1 MKRFLALSIF
11 IVLSSISMAQASI
24 RLTEIAWMGTTES
37 SFCEWFELYNDG
49 TDAVNLAGW
58 KLYEDNG
65 NQTIFTLTKSVNSQ
79 GYLLVERTTPSC
91 PDPVP
96 NVNDE
101 AGSFGGSGFSNTGEN
116 LLLKDA
122 QGSIIQM
129 LDFSSGWPAGDATT
143 KQTMQW
149 NGSGWVT
156 ATATP
161 KAPASGGGEVDL
173 PPQSNPSTA
182 WSAPQVVPHIELNI
196 PKTIYATVASEYSQK
211 TFLEYGEAYNGV
223 FLWNMGDGT
232 VYKSDRPSNV
242 NHTYKYPG
250 DYTITFA
257 YYRTPYD
264 TKPILFESQERPV
277 ISPTVSLRIISGK
290 GFEFSNSGSTTVD
303 LSGWVVVLPDT
314 TVELPPFTIIAP
326 KKIVLM
332 PFGVFGLSTSYKQGT
347 LQTPQRVA
355 VSSSSNSKE
364 IIPLAKSNVIY
375 NVDPTASVSSL
386 SSLAEASV
394 IGALPET
401 EKKTKI
407 KPQTKTVIFVGA
419 LLIVIALF
427 LLLERFVGSQGEKE

>member
-11 IVLSSISMAQASI
+11 IVFSSISMAQASI
-24 RLTEIAWMGTTES
+24 RLSEIAWMGTTEG
-37 SFCEWFELYNDG
+37 SFCEWFELYNDSPESI
-49 TDAVNLAGW
+49 NLADW
-58 KLYEDNG
+58 KLYEDGG
-65 NQTIFTLTKSVNSQ
+65 NQTIFTLTKSITSQ
-79 GYLLVERTTPSC
+79 GYLLVERITPSC

-96 NVNDE
+96 SINDE

-122 QGSIIQM
+122 QGNTVQT

-149 NGSGWVT
+149 NGSSWVT

-161 KAPASGGGEVDL
+161 KAPALGGGGGDL
-173 PPQSNPSTA
+173 PPQSNTGTA
-182 WSAPQVVPHIELNI
+182 WSAPKIVPHIELNI

-232 VYKSDRPSNV
+232 VYKSDRPSSV
-242 NHTYKYPG
+242 THTYKYPG

-257 YYRTPYD
+257 YYKTPYD
-264 TKPILFESQERPV
+264 SKPILFDSQEHLV
-277 ISPTVSLRIISGK
+277 ISPTVSLRIVSGK
-290 GFEFSNSGSTTVD
+290 GFELSNSGSTPVD

-332 PFGVFGLSTSYKQGT
+332 PFGVFGLSASYKQGT

-355 VSSSSNSKE
+355 IGSSTSSKE
-364 IIPLAKSNVIY
+364 MVPSTKSNIIY
-375 NVDPTASVSSL
+375 GVDPIASASSL

-407 KPQTKTVIFVGA
+407 KPQTKTFIFAGA